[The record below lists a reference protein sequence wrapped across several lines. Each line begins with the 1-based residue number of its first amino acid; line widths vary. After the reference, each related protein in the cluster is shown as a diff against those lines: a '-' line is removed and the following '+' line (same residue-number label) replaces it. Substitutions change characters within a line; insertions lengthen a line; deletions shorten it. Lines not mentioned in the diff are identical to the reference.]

1 MTDTRDT
8 RGIATFDRPVLA
20 VLRGRPV
27 GVFFFVTARPHLFV
41 VFWHDGRL
49 HFHPGDG
56 VHIAK
61 ASRSAVAW
69 KAAVIAGHRLRW
81 GCPMATRTVTGCCI

>member
-8 RGIATFDRPVLA
+8 RGIATFIVRFLLFYVVALLVCSFPL
-20 VLRGRPV
+20 LPGLT
-27 GVFFFVTARPHLFV
+27 FFV

-61 ASRSAVAW
+61 ASRSARCVEGRSDRG
-69 KAAVIAGHRLRW
+69 GHRLRW
-81 GCPMATRTVTGCCI
+81 GCPMATRTVTGC